1 MAAALAASL
10 PAPASAPAPAAPTY
24 EAIPPSMSTAIDIE
38 AEIPLTCVQLDALVV
53 TKIVQHGHEAPSAS
67 AHGLLLGLDLDGV
80 LEVSNSFPLPSQT
93 SEEDDKSSKSI
104 VRYQASMLRSLKEV
118 QGDDN
123 VVGFYQATTLGA
135 FFNQTLVDTQAI
147 HQERLRHGGVVIV
160 HDVSQTA
167 RGNASFRAFRLTSS
181 FMDAYK
187 KGNFSASSLMTHR
200 LMFSSILE
208 EIPLKIRTNALAST
222 FLQRVAAPS
231 LSPCTSDGG
240 TAGFGGS
247 FSVLDLGQSGVSRS
261 LELVSEAIDNYR
273 TEDGNVAYL
282 TRQIAREKLRAET
295 YVAKRKEEN
304 AQRVAQGLSPLPEE
318 DVSRMFKIPGEP
330 SRLESMLLLGQVDAY
345 AKSMES
351 LAGLGLVKMFGA
363 RACN

>member
-1 MAAALAASL
+1 MDRRIANSTGECVI
-10 PAPASAPAPAAPTY
+10 PGVPT
-24 EAIPPSMSTAIDIE
+24 D
-38 AEIPLTCVQLDALVV
+38 VLVYGRV
-53 TKIVQHGHEAPSAS
+53 
-67 AHGLLLGLDLDGV
+67 
-80 LEVSNSFPLPSQT
+80 
-93 SEEDDKSSKSI
+93 
-104 VRYQASMLRSLKEV
+104 
-118 QGDDN
+118 
-123 VVGFYQATTLGA
+123 
-135 FFNQTLVDTQAI
+135 
-147 HQERLRHGGVVIV
+147 QEREFQCVKVRVPYDT
-160 HDVSQTA
+160 DVCYGRFTV
-167 RGNASFRAFRLTSS
+167 R
-181 FMDAYK
+181 
-187 KGNFSASSLMTHR
+187 SLMTHR

-208 EIPLKIRTNALAST
+208 EIPLRIRTNALAST

-231 LSPCTSDGG
+231 LSPCTSGELEGG
-240 TAGFGGS
+240 ETAVFGGS

-330 SRLESMLLLGQVDAY
+330 NRLESMLLLGQVDAY
-345 AKSMES
+345 AKSLEN